1 MVIGMKKMT
10 NLLVKTFIKD
20 SGNVLDGAVRSAY
33 GKLASL
39 VGIVCNVIL
48 FASKLAVGL
57 IFGSVSIAADAVNN
71 LSDASSSIVTL
82 IGFKMGEKPA
92 DNDHPFGHARIEYLS
107 GLAVAVMILVIGV
120 ELVKTSLDKI
130 LRPTEVEFSILTAA
144 VLLLSIGV
152 KLWMSRFNR
161 TLGKRISSAALE
173 ATAADSRNDVISTSV
188 VLLAGL
194 ISHFFQVNID
204 GWAGMLVAVFI
215 IISGI
220 GIARETIDPI
230 LGSAPDEGL
239 VQYVRDKIMSYDGIL
254 GMHDLMIHDYGPGR
268 CFASCHVEIDRNAD
282 VMESH
287 DLIDNIERRFQQE
300 DHMSLVIH
308 YDPVVTDDAELNEM
322 KELVSDRL
330 RAIDP
335 ELSIHDFRMVRG
347 VDHTNLIFDMVIPF
361 SYVDKEDELT
371 QRVNEAVQ
379 MGDKKY
385 YAVISFDT
393 ATTYNK

>member
-173 ATAADSRNDVISTSV
+173 ATSADSRNDVISTSV

>member
-1 MVIGMKKMT
+1 MT

-48 FASKLAVGL
+48 FAAKLAVGL

-130 LRPTEVEFSILTAA
+130 LHPTEVEFSVLTAA

-268 CFASCHVEIDRNAD
+268 RFASCHVEIDRNAD